1 MELEAIR
8 KYMQDHPGWMT
19 IRMADGSTYDIPHR
33 DWISFGPPQKT
44 ITGKEVIRGT
54 SFLIF
59 ERAGEGMSAMKLQN
73 ASLVVELS
81 PILKHGRGQAGPRG
95 RRKKTG

>member
-8 KYMQDHPGWMT
+8 KFMQDHPEGMKV
-19 IRMADGSTYDIPHR
+19 RMADGTKYDIPHR

-44 ITGKEVIRGT
+44 ITGKEIIKGT

-59 ERAGEGMSAMKLQN
+59 ERAGEGMSAMKLVN
-73 ASLVVELS
+73 ALLVVELS
-81 PILKHGRGQAGPRG
+81 PLSKNGNGHHRKRPR
-95 RRKKTG
+95 R